1 MKSTPPVRAPIQ
13 AGIKL
18 LLIFLLLG
26 VAGWMLF
33 SRPAVPPPIVSM
45 GPLVTVEL
53 GDVLQTVQAAAVVQP
68 KLKVDVGAQVTG
80 QIRTLHV
87 HLGQTVKKGDLLI
100 SIDPK
105 QANND
110 LKQSE
115 AALLQQEIT
124 LETRR
129 VDLVQAQAESQRQQ
143 RLLKGS
149 ATSVVDAEKAKT
161 DAAKLELD
169 VRSQASVVNKLR
181 ADLENTRLKL
191 GYTQI
196 TAPMDGDVVSIV
208 VQEGQTV
215 NAQNQ
220 SPTLLTLAL
229 LDTMTVRAQ
238 VPEADVKLVH
248 LGQQATFTS
257 LGDSQKMH
265 VGEVRLV
272 QPIPEKVNGAV
283 FFNVLFDVNNVRANA
298 KAVRML
304 MNDMSGQARLN
315 VAQAVQVP
323 VIPLSALGAKEADG
337 RYPVFL
343 PGSGGAGPIQR
354 LIKLGISDSNQAQV
368 LEGLRLGELIL
379 LTPPR
384 QQSNLKPAMP
394 SGPMGMGSMGPPE

>member
-1 MKSTPPVRAPIQ
+1 MKSTHPVRAPIQ

-18 LLIFLLLG
+18 FLIFLLLG
-26 VAGWMLF
+26 AAVWMMF
-33 SRPAVPPPIVSM
+33 FRPAVPPPIVSM
-45 GPLVTVEL
+45 APLVTVEL

-80 QIRTLHV
+80 QIRTVHV
-87 HLGQTVKKGDLLI
+87 QLGQSVKKGDLLI

-115 AALLQQEIT
+115 AAVLQQEIT

-129 VDLVQAQAESQRQQ
+129 VDLAQAQAELDRQQ

-161 DAAKLELD
+161 DAAKLDLD
-169 VRSQASVVNKLR
+169 VRSQASLVGKLR

-191 GYTQI
+191 GFTQI
-196 TAPMDGDVVSIV
+196 TAPMDGDVVSIP

-215 NAQNQ
+215 NAQYQ
-220 SPTLLTLAL
+220 SPTLMTLAV
-229 LDTMTVRAQ
+229 LDTMTIRAQ

-248 LGQQATFTS
+248 LGQQATFVS
-257 LGDSQKMH
+257 LGDSQKTH

-283 FFNVLFDVNNVRANA
+283 FFNVLFDVNNVRAND
-298 KAVRML
+298 KAVRTL
-304 MNDMSGQARLN
+304 MSDMSGQARLN

-337 RYPVFL
+337 RYTVYL
-343 PGSGGAGPIQR
+343 PGSADAGAIQR
-354 LIKLGISDSNQAQV
+354 LIKLGLSDSNQAEV
-368 LEGLRLGELIL
+368 VEGLSLGERVF

-384 QQSNLKPAMP
+384 QQSNLKPAVP